1 MTRINY
7 RLSSTPSGTAA
18 GTVASAWRT
27 PLLIIGFGCLISLM
41 SFGPRSSL
49 GFFLTPMSVANHWGR
64 DVFAL
69 ALALQ
74 NLLWGI
80 GQPLAGIIADRFGT
94 GRVLGMGVVMY
105 AAGLALMSHAT
116 SAPVLDVSA
125 GALIGFGLSGTSF
138 MIVLAAFGK
147 LLPPAWHSRAF
158 GFGTA
163 AGSFGQFLYSPVAV
177 VLMDR
182 FGWQQTLT
190 IFAVCMLAVLPFSL
204 ALVTPAAQG
213 SREAAP
219 QSLRQALGEA
229 FAHRSYVL
237 LMLGFFT
244 CGFQLAFITVHLPAY
259 LVDRGLSATVGGWTI
274 ATIGLFNIV
283 GSVTAGWLGDRMP
296 KRYLLSFIYFV
307 RAAAILV
314 FISLPVTPFS
324 CIAFGA
330 IMGLM
335 WLSTV
340 PPTNGIIAVMFGT
353 RWLATLAGFAFFSHQ
368 VGGFL
373 GVWLGGIVFDRTGS
387 YDPVWWLAILFGV
400 LSALINMPI
409 VERPVS
415 RVAAVPA
422 E

>member
-7 RLSSTPSGTAA
+7 RLSSTQSGTA
-18 GTVASAWRT
+18 GTVVPAWRT

-94 GRVLGMGVVMY
+94 GRVLCTGVVMY

-204 ALVTPAAQG
+204 ALVTPAAQS

-373 GVWLGGIVFDRTGS
+373 GVWLGGIVFDRTRS

-422 E
+422 Q